1 MEGIGGALST
11 SVEVIKM
18 LYETGKLYRRLHII
32 NRAYLNEI
40 CLLLTLQNHIANSK
54 RSANNDAVM
63 NYMDSISIK
72 LKRLQKKME
81 AVDGKNRIA
90 RFFYCR
96 NINKLAGEIAE
107 LVKQMKFLLEVKKE
121 LDSSSKLDIANI
133 IACHEGRKF
142 WEANFGSDNL
152 FVQQN
157 IFFGGLRLNTNLL
170 SFEID
175 FLKKVIN
182 DDQDEYISAFE
193 FQEWLDF
200 FGDFTVV
207 MRRTIDSLLDPS
219 NMDIVS
225 WYHKQINKSLIIP
238 IVNETKYLI
247 RKHTIQKGVFIAN
260 FYYSDILVD
269 IFIRNKNNQYQIDRV
284 DNMSPMEL
292 EIYGVLSKKTYN
304 NLKEITM
311 AILELAEPELAK
323 KHEENQHWSDER
335 VKLVDKEV
343 ISMAEPLL
351 SKDEQS
357 NSRLEELA
365 MPFNHLKDGL
375 KSGFQNVSSGVNG
388 IFCCGGRRKM

>member
-1 MEGIGGALST
+1 
-11 SVEVIKM
+11 
-18 LYETGKLYRRLHII
+18 
-32 NRAYLNEI
+32 
-40 CLLLTLQNHIANSK
+40 
-54 RSANNDAVM
+54 
-63 NYMDSISIK
+63 MDSISIK